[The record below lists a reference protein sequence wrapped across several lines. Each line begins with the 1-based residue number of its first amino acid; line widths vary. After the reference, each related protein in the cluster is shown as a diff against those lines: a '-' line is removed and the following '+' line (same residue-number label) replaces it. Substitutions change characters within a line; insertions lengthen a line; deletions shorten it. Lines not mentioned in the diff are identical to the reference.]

1 MKKLGRWAISII
13 CGLFALIGI
22 CDAKQAWGMI
32 FFAAPMLLFNP
43 KFREFLNLKH
53 FAVRKS
59 LLAAAV
65 ILPLITTVVSA
76 ATTSSLTSQSMGQQ
90 VASSSQGT
98 SSQVSSKTESSKV
111 SSVSSK
117 IVQTAAAPKAGAK
130 IKIHYIDVGQGDSE
144 FIELPNGQ
152 CMLIDAGEPQYG
164 AGVVSYVK
172 GLGHSKI
179 DYIIC
184 THPHADHI
192 GGMTDVINSFNIG
205 SIYMPRTS
213 SSDTPTT
220 KVYRNLLSAIQSKG
234 LSIHTAKAGVNI
246 INSGNLSINLI
257 APCGTDYHDLNQ
269 YSAVMML
276 QYGNNKFLFTGDAG
290 NVSEDQISANVQAD
304 VLKVGHHGS
313 RTATGQ
319 KFLNKVHPKYAVI
332 EVGRGNSYGH
342 PTAQTLGRLQ
352 SIGATIYRTDSD
364 GTIIFTSDS
373 KTITIDKKASTT
385 KQNAPNKGAS
395 TKRSRSA
402 KRRTSGGAY
411 ATGGS
416 THKSSGGAS
425 NATNQN
431 QTVYIT
437 RTGKCYHTAGC
448 SSLRKSK
455 EAISLADAKARG
467 LKPCSKCHP
476 PE

>member
-1 MKKLGRWAISII
+1 MKKLGLWAISII

-22 CDAKQAWGMI
+22 CDANQVWGMI

-43 KFREFLNLKH
+43 KFREFLNSKH
-53 FAVRKS
+53 FDVKKS
-59 LLAAAV
+59 LIVATV
-65 ILPLITTVVSA
+65 ILPLITTVVLA
-76 ATTSSLTSQSMGQQ
+76 ATTSSSLVGQSTEQQ
-90 VASSSQGT
+90 VTSSSQA
-98 SSQVSSKTESSKV
+98 SSQVSSKAVQAVSSQVSSKV
-111 SSVSSK
+111 
-117 IVQTAAAPKAGAK
+117 VQTVAAPKAGAK
-130 IKIHYIDVGQGDSE
+130 LKIHYIDVGQGDSE

-152 CMLIDAGEPQYG
+152 CMLIDAGIPEQGPN
-164 AGVVSYVK
+164 VVSYVK
-172 GLGHSKI
+172 GLGRSKI

-192 GGMTDVINSFNIG
+192 GGMTDVVNSFNIG
-205 SIYMPRTS
+205 QIYMPRTS
-213 SSDTPTT
+213 DSDTPTT

-246 INSGNLSINLI
+246 INSGNLSANLI

-276 QYGNNKFLFTGDAG
+276 QYGNNKFLFMGDAG
-290 NVSEDQISANVQAD
+290 NVSEDEISVNVQAD

-319 KFLNKVHPKYAVI
+319 EFLNKVHPKYAVI

-352 SIGATIYRTDSD
+352 SIGETIYRTDSD

-373 KTITIDKKASTT
+373 KTITIDKKASNIQ
-385 KQNAPNKGAS
+385 QNAPNKGTS
-395 TKRSRSA
+395 TKRSSSA
-402 KRRTSGGAY
+402 RRKTSGGAY

-416 THKSSGGAS
+416 THKSS

-431 QTVYIT
+431 ETVYAT
-437 RTGKCYHTAGC
+437 KSGNCYHTAGC

-455 EAISLADAKARG
+455 EAITLGEAKARG

>member
-1 MKKLGRWAISII
+1 MKKLSRWAISII

-32 FFAAPMLLFNP
+32 FFVAPMLLFNP
-43 KFREFLNLKH
+43 KFKEFLNSKH
-53 FAVRKS
+53 FDVKKP
-59 LLAAAV
+59 LMVAAA

-90 VASSSQGT
+90 VTSSSQAT
-98 SSQVSSKTESSKV
+98 SSQVSSKIVQAVSSQISSKV
-111 SSVSSK
+111 
-117 IVQTAAAPKAGAK
+117 VQTAAAPKAGAK
-130 IKIHYIDVGQGDSE
+130 LKIHYIDGGQGDSE

-152 CMLIDAGEPQYG
+152 CMLIDAGIPEQGPN
-164 AGVVSYVK
+164 VVNYIK
-172 GLGHSKI
+172 NLGHNKI

-213 SSDTPTT
+213 DSDTPTT
-220 KVYRNLLSAIQSKG
+220 KVYRNLLAAIQSKE

-246 INSGNLSINLI
+246 INSGNLSANLI

-269 YSAVMML
+269 YSAVVKVT
-276 QYGNNKFLFTGDAG
+276 YGANRFLFMGDAG
-290 NVSEDQISANVQAD
+290 RISESQITADVSAD

-313 RTATGQ
+313 NTATSPS
-319 KFLNKVHPKYAVI
+319 FLNKVHPKYTI
-332 EVGRGNSYGH
+332 LEVGKNNSYGL
-342 PTAQTLGRLQ
+342 PSANTLNKLQ
-352 SIGATIYRTDSD
+352 SIGATIYRTDND

-373 KTITIDKKASTT
+373 KIITIDKKASTT
-385 KQNAPNKGAS
+385 KQNAPNKGTSA
-395 TKRSRSA
+395 KKSRSA
-402 KRRTSGGAY
+402 KRTSGG
-411 ATGGS
+411 S
-416 THKSSGGAS
+416 TQTYRSSGGAS
-425 NATNQN
+425 NAATNQN
-431 QTVYIT
+431 QTVYAT
-437 RTGKCYHTAGC
+437 KSGNCYHTAGC

-455 EAISLADAKARG
+455 IAISLADAKARG